1 MYMNLQGV
9 PPLSPKKDSSR
20 IYEML
25 AKRGLAE
32 PMEPDL
38 ELTSDEA
45 DDEAYG
51 QTEEAEALRR
61 FFDEDSSS
69 GSEPETAA
77 SSIRETYAAA
87 AEPNYLGASINE
99 NPQDEDSHLDDY
111 SEIGEIYRK
120 FGMPLSGV
128 DTVYL
133 MEEYIATLP
142 DSLPAEM
149 RRSIVLKIVSA
160 SGFDFDRL
168 LNDGIDRVTKLNEYS
183 AEFASRTDELV
194 ADSTAEIEALTRKID
209 LIKEQIAERKNLH
222 KRQFLAIESEAQRLK
237 EVLDFITK

>member
-1 MYMNLQGV
+1 M
-9 PPLSPKKDSSR
+9 SPKKDSSR

-32 PMEPDL
+32 PVEPDL
-38 ELTSDEA
+38 ESPSDEA
-45 DDEAYG
+45 DGEAF
-51 QTEEAEALRR
+51 EESAEDEALRR
-61 FFDEDSSS
+61 FFEEEKSPVEERQAETFTVA
-69 GSEPETAA
+69 EPAELPP
-77 SSIRETYAAA
+77 
-87 AEPNYLGASINE
+87 EPNYWGG
-99 NPQDEDSHLDDY
+99 PVQTPVDDGSHLDGY
-111 SEIGEIYRK
+111 SDIGDIYRK
-120 FGMPLSGV
+120 FGMPLNGV

-133 MEEYIATLP
+133 IEEYIGTLP

-168 LNDGIDRVTKLNEYS
+168 LNDGIDRVTRLNEYS
-183 AEFASRTDELV
+183 AEFAARTDELV
-194 ADSTAEIEALTRKID
+194 ADDTAEIEALTRKID
-209 LIKEQIAERKNLH
+209 QIKEQIAERKNLH